1 MGWPAE
7 CAWHTNGF
15 LEESGSE
22 LLRHLVALEDAQIS
36 QEEPP
41 ACPMAVVKPVVMA
54 TPRVIKTIRRETVS
68 FYHRN
73 NISAFPASC
82 RKALSAGDVLR
93 GCCV

>member
-1 MGWPAE
+1 ME

-15 LEESGSE
+15 LKEAGSE
-22 LLRHLVALEDAQIS
+22 LLRHLVVLEDAQIS

-41 ACPMAVVKPVVMA
+41 ACPMAVVKAVVMA
-54 TPRVIKTIRRETVS
+54 TPRVIETIRRETVS

-82 RKALSAGDVLR
+82 RKAPSAENVQC